1 MIEKDIK
8 VSVNFDTRQ
17 AAFFVQTANR
27 FESKLELILE
37 GKRIN
42 AKSIMGTISL
52 GITEGCDLK
61 ILAEGKDEEKAVA
74 DLSAVLVK

>member
-17 AAFFVQTANR
+17 AAFFVQTANK
-27 FESKLELILE
+27 FESKIELILE

-61 ILAEGKDEEKAVA
+61 LTAEGADEEKAVN
-74 DLSAVLVK
+74 DLCSVLVK

>member
-1 MIEKDIK
+1 MIEKDIN

-27 FESKLELILE
+27 FESKIELILE

-52 GITEGCDLK
+52 GITEGCSLK
-61 ILAEGKDEEKAVA
+61 ILAEGIDEEKAIT
-74 DLSAVLVK
+74 DLCAVLVK